1 MTAIPFNNSF
11 ARLPAQFYSRQTAT
25 AVHSPGLIRT
35 NTELASDLGIDPN
48 WLHSAAGVAVIAGN
62 VVPEGAEPLAA
73 VYAGHQFGN
82 FNPQLGDGR
91 AILLGE
97 ALGKDGER
105 FDIQLKG
112 SGRTP
117 YSRGGDGRSPLGPV
131 LREYIVSEAMHALG
145 VPTTRALGAVT
156 TGEQVMRDRPLPG
169 AVLARVA
176 SSHIRFGSMEY
187 FSAKGD
193 FTSLQTLVDYTLERH
208 YPNTA
213 SNGNSALALLEQVI
227 LTQSQLI
234 ARWQLLGFIHG
245 VMNTDNM
252 LISGET
258 IDYGPCAYMDAFD
271 PSKVFS
277 SIDQSGRYAYKNQP
291 SIGHWNVAML
301 AQALIP
307 LLNKDQA
314 QAIAIAQKA
323 VDKFPAL
330 FEAAYSHGLAKKL
343 GLFKLGPEDRLLADE
358 LFALMAKEN
367 TDFTLTFRRLADL
380 AADSSSG
387 VDALFKFPDTF
398 NPWLERW
405 RQRISDEGEAAAVR
419 TGAANPVFIARN
431 HMVEEAIAAA
441 QNDDDLEP
449 FNQLVDVLAT
459 PFDWRPELAAFAT
472 PPKEDQV
479 VERTFCGT

>member
-11 ARLPAQFYSRQTAT
+11 ARLPAQFYSRLAAT
-25 AVHSPGLIRT
+25 AVQSPGLIRT
-35 NTELASDLGIDPN
+35 NPELASDLGIDPD
-48 WLHSAAGVAVIAGN
+48 WLNSTAGVAVIAGN

-73 VYAGHQFGN
+73 VYAGHQFGS

-97 ALGKDGER
+97 ALGEGGER

-176 SSHIRFGSMEY
+176 RSHIRFGSMEY

-193 FTSLQTLVDYTLERH
+193 FTSLQTLVDYALERH

-213 SNGNSALALLEQVI
+213 SNDNRALALLEHVI
-227 LTQSQLI
+227 VAQATLI

-252 LISGET
+252 LVSGET

-330 FEAAYSHGLAKKL
+330 FEAAYSQGLAKKL
-343 GLFKLGPEDRLLADE
+343 GLVKLRPEDRPLADE
-358 LFALMAKEN
+358 LFALMAKES

-380 AADSSSG
+380 AADSSRG
-387 VDALFKFPDTF
+387 VDALFAFPDTF

-405 RQRISDEGEAAAVR
+405 RQRISADGEAAAVL
-419 TGAANPVFIARN
+419 TGAANPVFIPRN
-431 HMVEEAIAAA
+431 HKVEEAIAAA
-441 QNDDDLEP
+441 QNTGDLEP
-449 FNQLVDVLAT
+449 FNRLVDVLAA
-459 PFDWRPELAAFAT
+459 PFDWRPELAAFAS

-479 VERTFCGT
+479 VENTFCGT